1 MRRPRCRRPHTGR
14 VVRPTRAAWCD
25 ATLAKRIRWR
35 EELVLVLRASKLAVA
50 WIVCL
55 DALPA
60 LGSHAAA
67 INSLRDLVF
76 GLGLL
81 NTLAAVGLELADAT
95 TWRFPVMHAT
105 ACEEK
110 ADHDCCE
117 GPCHSISPKRERSRE
132 GWGSTK
138 QHQCSRQS
146 AQR

>member
-1 MRRPRCRRPHTGR
+1 MSMRSLEARRDDHFPVSSTDQELHRVLTRLPARAVRRPRCRRPQAGR

-60 LGSHAAA
+60 LGSHAPA
-67 INSLRDLVF
+67 IDSLRDLVF

-81 NTLAAVGLELADAT
+81 NTLAAVGLEFAEAT
-95 TWRFPVMHAT
+95 T
-105 ACEEK
+105 
-110 ADHDCCE
+110 
-117 GPCHSISPKRERSRE
+117 
-132 GWGSTK
+132 
-138 QHQCSRQS
+138 
-146 AQR
+146 